1 MNNRMIPRA
10 PEVCDSA
17 LVEEISANEH
27 VSAMTARALIR
38 RGVGSLEQA
47 RRFLRPSELSMFDS
61 YLLPDMEKAVR
72 RIRLAIE
79 RKERICVYGD
89 YDADGVCSTAM
100 LVNRL
105 REMGADTEY
114 YIPLR
119 HSEGYGLS
127 EHAVRLLKAQQTQ
140 LIITVDNG
148 VSAFDEIALCAA
160 LQMDVIVTDHHS
172 VGKTVPE
179 CVAVVA
185 ASRKDSTYPNRYL
198 CGAGVVLKLIS
209 ALNDGAYSDAEL
221 AMAAVATI
229 ADVVPLNEENRAIA
243 ANGLKYIESVRGLTA
258 LLEAAGWKQPRV
270 DEQTVSFVIAPRL
283 NAAGRMS
290 TAMIGVELLLDTE
303 EARLKE
309 IAEQLN
315 TDNQRRKEAET
326 EILEEAKHQ
335 IEQEGLCGHAIILA
349 HESWNPGV
357 IGIVASRLCE
367 TYHLPVILFADQN
380 GILTGSGRS
389 IEGVDLF
396 ENLSLFSH
404 LFLRYGGHARAAGV
418 TLTAEKY
425 VEFKKLFIEHIE
437 QAYKPEDFFPAFAY
451 DEAAQFSDITA
462 EQVKQMRLLAPFGEK
477 NPEPVYRFNGV
488 KFMSLRTIGKDDKH
502 FCSSVVQ
509 GESVLR
515 VVAFG
520 KSVLMEAL
528 QSAADW
534 DLVAQ
539 PSLNVFRGLESVEHM
554 WVCANASE
562 EKNQLF
568 NAFFEQRLY
577 NGNCSDDK
585 LAEWYFSLVSS
596 KEAKPDQAASADS
609 CAKAYDEAMRRHYRR
624 LTALI
629 GEERLPLLQLIRTLT
644 GEELLALCVFT
655 QLSFFTFDPEQRTV
669 CQNASRLPQPLNE
682 SPLYRMICQK
692 QEA

>member
-10 PEVCDSA
+10 PEVCSEA
-17 LVEEISANEH
+17 LVENIIESER

-38 RGVGSLEQA
+38 RGVSSAEEA
-47 RRFLRPSELSMFDS
+47 RRFLHPSELSLHDP
-61 YLLPDMEKAVR
+61 YLLPDMERAVE

-79 RKERICVYGD
+79 RSERICVYGD

-100 LVNRL
+100 LTGRL
-105 REMGADTEY
+105 QSMGAVVEY
-114 YIPLR
+114 TIPLR

-127 EHAVRLLKAQQTQ
+127 EQSVRKLKERNIG

-148 VSAFDEIALCAA
+148 VSAFDEIALCSA
-160 LQMDVIVTDHHS
+160 LGMDVIVTDHHS
-172 VGKTVPE
+172 VGKTVPD

-198 CGAGVVLKLIS
+198 CGAGVALKLIS

-243 ANGLKYIESVRGLTA
+243 ANGLKYIESVPGFSA

-290 TAMIGVELLLDTE
+290 TAMIGVELLLGTE
-303 EARLKE
+303 ETRLKE
-309 IAEQLN
+309 IAELLN
-315 TDNQRRKEAET
+315 TDNLRRKEAET
-326 EILEEAKHQ
+326 EILEEAKRQ
-335 IEQEGLCGHAIILA
+335 IEQEGVIGHVLILK
-349 HESWNPGV
+349 HEAWNPGV

-367 TYHLPVILFADQN
+367 TYHFPVILFADQN
-380 GILTGSGRS
+380 GVLTGSGRS
-389 IEGVDLF
+389 IDGVDLF

-404 LFLRYGGHARAAGV
+404 LYVRYGGHARAAGV
-418 TLTAEKY
+418 TIETEKFE
-425 VEFKKLFIEHIE
+425 EFKQLFSGQIES
-437 QAYKPEDFFPAFAY
+437 AYKPEDFYPSFTY
-451 DEAAQFSDITA
+451 EETAQFSDMTTA
-462 EQVKQMRLLAPFGEK
+462 QVKEMRLLSPFGEK

-515 VVAFG
+515 VIAFG
-520 KSVLMEAL
+520 KSVLMNAL
-528 QSAADW
+528 QSAMDW
-534 DLVAQ
+534 DLIALPNINQ
-539 PSLNVFRGLESVEHM
+539 YRGMESVELM

-577 NGNCSDDK
+577 NGNCSNDK
-585 LAEWYFSLVSS
+585 LAEWYFSLSS
-596 KEAKPDQAASADS
+596 LVEAKPD
-609 CAKAYDEAMRRHYRR
+609 DEAMRRHYRK
-624 LTALI
+624 LSALMS
-629 GEERLPLLQLIRTLT
+629 GENPPLRTLIRSLSA
-644 GEELLALCVFT
+644 EELLALCVFT
-655 QLSFFTFDPEQRTV
+655 QLSFFTFDPEERSVAQNPERSQR
-669 CQNASRLPQPLNE
+669 QLAE
-682 SPLYRMICQK
+682 SPLYRMICQ
-692 QEA
+692 